1 VAADVGEKEL
11 QAVGRARDLGG
22 RLEAGGLL
30 LGSRALGV
38 GRSGGL
44 GGAGGS
50 ADLEPDPL
58 ELGRQLLDLL
68 LVQVELEGKR
78 LQLGRLE
85 VTTLLRALDEGAG
98 LVGLEQLVQL
108 ILGQCLLSPLGPASA
123 DPAVVLTLRG
133 KSSPCHQ
140 HLQPWPFE
148 ARTSPIVRL
157 FRRGRLFRLR
167 ADGEVELD
175 LSLLI

>member
-1 VAADVGEKEL
+1 VAADVGEEQL

-22 RLEAGGLL
+22 RLEPGGLL
-30 LGSRALGV
+30 LGGRALGV
-38 GRSGGL
+38 GRGGGL
-44 GGAGGS
+44 GSAGGS
-50 ADLEPDPL
+50 ADLEPDAL

-68 LVQVELEGKR
+68 VGQVELERER

-85 VTTLLRALDEGAG
+85 VPTLLRPFDERAR

-133 KSSPCHQ
+133 KSPPCQ
-140 HLQPWPFE
+140 RHLQPWP
-148 ARTSPIVRL
+148 
-157 FRRGRLFRLR
+157 LR
-167 ADGEVELD
+167 VERAL
-175 LSLLI
+175 

>member
-38 GRSGGL
+38 GRGGGL

-68 LVQVELEGKR
+68 LVQVELEGER

-98 LVGLEQLVQL
+98 LVGL
-108 ILGQCLLSPLGPASA
+108 
-123 DPAVVLTLRG
+123 
-133 KSSPCHQ
+133 
-140 HLQPWPFE
+140 
-148 ARTSPIVRL
+148 
-157 FRRGRLFRLR
+157 
-167 ADGEVELD
+167 
-175 LSLLI
+175 

>member
-11 QAVGRARDLGG
+11 HAVGRARDLGG

-38 GRSGGL
+38 GRGGGL

-68 LVQVELEGKR
+68 LVQVELEGER

-98 LVGLEQLVQL
+98 LVGLEQLIQL

>member
-1 VAADVGEKEL
+1 MAADVGEEEL

-38 GRSGGL
+38 GRGGGL

-68 LVQVELEGKR
+68 LVQVELEGER

-133 KSSPCHQ
+133 KSPPCHR
-140 HLQPWPFE
+140 HLRPWPFE
-148 ARTSPIVRL
+148 ARTTPIVRL
-157 FRRGRLFRLR
+157 FRRSRLFRLR

>member
-1 VAADVGEKEL
+1 VTTDVGEEEL
-11 QAVGRARDLGG
+11 QAVGCAGDLCG
-22 RLEAGGLL
+22 RLEAGGFL
-30 LGSRALGV
+30 LGGRTLGV
-38 GRSGGL
+38 GRGSGL
-44 GGAGGS
+44 RGARGS

-68 LVQVELEGKR
+68 LVQVELEGEC

-85 VTTLLRALDEGAG
+85 VATLLRALDEGAG
-98 LVGLEQLVQL
+98 LVGLQQLVQL

-133 KSSPCHQ
+133 KSSPCHR

-157 FRRGRLFRLR
+157 FRRGRLLRLR